1 MESIRSGSRA
11 SVVREDAVE
20 ADGDL
25 ERFNDGRVS
34 LNRRVV
40 DAILEMRITRA
51 DIEQL
56 PLALQI
62 LFVDFL
68 EGCRIDGECD
78 RNTPEV
84 CELLLRPDLLEHTRF
99 EQTTE
104 NAKLGS
110 K

>member
-1 MESIRSGSRA
+1 MIRG
-11 SVVREDAVE
+11 DAID
-20 ADGDL
+20 ADDAL
-25 ERFNDGRVS
+25 EHLNDGRVS

-40 DAILEMRITRA
+40 NAFLDMRITRA

-62 LFVDFL
+62 LLIDFL

-84 CELLLRPDLLEHTRF
+84 CELLLRPDLMEHTRF
-99 EQTTE
+99 ERTAD
-104 NAKLGS
+104 AKVGS
-110 K
+110 KFI